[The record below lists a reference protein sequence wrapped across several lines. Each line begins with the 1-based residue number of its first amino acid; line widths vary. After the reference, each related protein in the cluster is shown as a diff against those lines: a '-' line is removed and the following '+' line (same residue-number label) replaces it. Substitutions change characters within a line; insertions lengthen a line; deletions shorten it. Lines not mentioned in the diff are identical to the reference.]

1 VAEAIVERTAARA
14 LLDRLAAVTPGRDG
28 DGDLRD
34 RSWQRRM
41 FADREEH
48 LLEGVARRLRRA
60 GKGDAFEVFNA
71 AQPHLLAL
79 ARAHVHRLVLEAFTA
94 AVLACEGDGGDPR
107 VAALLDA
114 VCDLYALATIE
125 GERAWYL
132 EHGRLTPGRA
142 KAVTRAVDE
151 LCGELRPHAVTLVDA
166 FAIPAT
172 WLAAEIIAPA

>member
-60 GKGDAFEVFNA
+60 SKGDAFEVFNA

-79 ARAHVHRLVLEAFTA
+79 ARAHVHRLMLEAFAGRRPGLRGRRRRPGGRGAARRGLRPLRARDDRGTSGPGTWSTA
-94 AVLACEGDGGDPR
+94 A
-107 VAALLDA
+107 
-114 VCDLYALATIE
+114 
-125 GERAWYL
+125 
-132 EHGRLTPGRA
+132 
-142 KAVTRAVDE
+142 
-151 LCGELRPHAVTLVDA
+151 
-166 FAIPAT
+166 
-172 WLAAEIIAPA
+172 

>member
-1 VAEAIVERTAARA
+1 
-14 LLDRLAAVTPGRDG
+14 
-28 DGDLRD
+28 
-34 RSWQRRM
+34 M

-60 GKGDAFEVFNA
+60 SKGDAFEIFNA

-94 AVLACEGDGGDPR
+94 AVETCEPPGAG
-107 VAALLDA
+107 LLDA
-114 VCDLYALATIE
+114 VCDLYALSTIE

-151 LCGELRPHAVTLVDA
+151 VCGELRPHAVTLVDA
-166 FAIPAT
+166 WAIPDS
-172 WLAAEIIAPA
+172 WLASNLAR